1 MNSTITLAVSTIG
14 DKAEGAIELLEP
26 FADEEGLELI
36 VLAQKSPNR
45 LISQIDNIKSEKN
58 IRLIPLDSV
67 GLSKSRNAAIRAATG
82 DYIWILD
89 DDVSIEKHHIQVIQ
103 SALRDK
109 PDHIHIGQIE
119 CSDCQGLYKDYSRS
133 RKGRLGILRISSIEI
148 LAPTRK
154 IRESEV
160 VFNESIGLGTALP
173 SGEENVF
180 LLDCLNAGIPF
191 NFIDKTIIGHPC
203 NIEERQPKHAWKN
216 PAQLQS
222 KGHIARYVG
231 GFSGLALL
239 ALWGSRALI
248 YTRSIKAIFSIL
260 KGYASSPTRAPQD
273 CP

>member
-1 MNSTITLAVSTIG
+1 MKPTITLAVSTIG
-14 DKAEGAIELLEP
+14 DKIDTALELLEP
-26 FADEEGLELI
+26 FRDEEGLELI

-45 LISQIDNIKSEKN
+45 LKTQIDTIKSEKN

-67 GLSKSRNAAIRAATG
+67 GLSKSRNAAIKAATG

-89 DDVSIEKHHIQVIQ
+89 DDVSIEKHHIQIIKD
-103 SALRDK
+103 ALHDK

-119 CSDCQGLYKDYSRS
+119 CSDCKGFYKDYSRS
-133 RKGRLGILRISSIEI
+133 RKGRLGLLRISSIEI

-154 IRESEV
+154 IREYGV
-160 VFNESIGLGTALP
+160 VFNESIGLGTSLP

-191 NFIDKTIIGHPC
+191 NFINKTIIGHPC
-203 NIEERQPKHAWKN
+203 NIEERQPRHAWKN

-222 KGHIARYVG
+222 KGNIARHVG

-248 YTRSIKAIFSIL
+248 YTKSIKAIYSIL
-260 KGYASSPTRAPQD
+260 KGYTSPPSRVSQD
-273 CP
+273 SP

>member
-14 DKAEGAIELLEP
+14 DKAEGAIELLEA
-26 FADEEGLELI
+26 FSDEEGLELI
-36 VLAQKSPNR
+36 VLSQKSPNR
-45 LISQIDNIKSEKN
+45 LISQIDTIKSEKN

-148 LAPTRK
+148 LAPIRR

-160 VFNESIGLGTALP
+160 VFNTSE
-173 SGEENVF
+173 F
-180 LLDCLNAGIPF
+180 
-191 NFIDKTIIGHPC
+191 
-203 NIEERQPKHAWKN
+203 
-216 PAQLQS
+216 
-222 KGHIARYVG
+222 
-231 GFSGLALL
+231 
-239 ALWGSRALI
+239 
-248 YTRSIKAIFSIL
+248 
-260 KGYASSPTRAPQD
+260 
-273 CP
+273 

>member
-1 MNSTITLAVSTIG
+1 MKPTITLAVSTIG
-14 DKAEGAIELLEP
+14 DKVEGAIELLEP
-26 FADEEGLELI
+26 FGDEEGLELI

-45 LISQIDNIKSEKN
+45 LISQIDTIKSEKN

-67 GLSKSRNAAIRAATG
+67 GLSKSRNAAIREATG
-82 DYIWILD
+82 DYVWILD

-103 SALRDK
+103 SALRDN

-148 LAPTRK
+148 LAPVKK
-154 IRESEV
+154 IREYEV

-203 NIEERQPKHAWKN
+203 NIEERQPKHAWKD

-239 ALWGSRALI
+239 GLWGSRALI
-248 YTRSIKAIFSIL
+248 YTKSIKAIFSIL
-260 KGYASSPTRAPQD
+260 KGYITPRKRVTG
-273 CP
+273 